1 MTFKIG
7 KQHTFLVQ
15 LHAEVRYEHDFC
27 FDGPQLNDYRLGNPT
42 FLFQKPDV

>member
-27 FDGPQLNDYRLGNPT
+27 FDGPQLRVSGILCLGDNQP
-42 FLFQKPDV
+42 